1 MRYVSKE
8 NLSQFWG
15 GVKSWLNDKFTI
27 TKNKITDWPS
37 TFPPSSHTHTISQ
50 ITDLQNQLNGKLFFN
65 PTVEHHWAY
74 DIVSPDYTIS
84 DMAVGEVKSVSIIM
98 NGAEHAG
105 SLYLPRVGSK
115 YYVLLFPDF
124 SDGGSYGPVRY
135 DDSWTNGNILSIGK
149 ISICS
154 LILDSGTKL
163 FNGNNTTF
171 GLIIRLS

>member
-65 PTVEHHWAY
+65 PTVEYHY
-74 DIVSPDYTIS
+74 QSDTYTSDYTMS
-84 DMAVGEVKSVSIIM
+84 DMAVGEVKSVSICMKAANSSKICS
-98 NGAEHAG
+98 
-105 SLYLPRVGSK
+105 SLYIPKTGGK
-115 YYVLLFPDF
+115 YYVGLFSSGDF
-124 SDGGSYGPVRY
+124 AD
-135 DDSWTNGNILSIGK
+135 
-149 ISICS
+149 S
-154 LILDSGTKL
+154 LIQNKFANGVSRIVGDIYYISAILNSGACL
-163 FNGNNTTF
+163 FTDNNITF

>member
-1 MRYVSKE
+1 M
-8 NLSQFWG
+8 
-15 GVKSWLNDKFTI
+15 
-27 TKNKITDWPS
+27 
-37 TFPPSSHTHTISQ
+37 
-50 ITDLQNQLNGKLFFN
+50 QNQLNGKLFFN
-65 PTVEHHWAY
+65 PTVEYHWAD

-124 SDGGSYGPVRY
+124 SDGGSYGPGTY
-135 DDSWTNGNILSIGK
+135 EDSWTNGNTLSIGK